1 MRADHLIRIFTFDQR
16 ILGELLEEAR
26 TEFKAAKENVV
37 SVWASNKYALISISW
52 AKTLTP

>member
-1 MRADHLIRIFTFDQR
+1 MRADHLARIFTFDQR

-37 SVWASNKYALISISW
+37 SVWASNKYVLISRLL
-52 AKTLTP
+52 ATTLMS